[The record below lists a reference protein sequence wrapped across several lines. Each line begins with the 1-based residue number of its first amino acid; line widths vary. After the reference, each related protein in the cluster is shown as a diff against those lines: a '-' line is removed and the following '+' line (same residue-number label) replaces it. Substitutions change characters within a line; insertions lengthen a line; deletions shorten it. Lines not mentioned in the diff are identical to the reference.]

1 MKMNVSIKAKLFT
14 GVGVIAAALAVT
26 ATLAVVGL
34 GNVQSLFTEYRSAAR
49 QSLVINDATSDLL
62 SVRLGVMNYR
72 TGFKEADADVVH
84 EKIADIRA
92 RGAEIK
98 ALFRDSDRIAKLDT
112 LQAGMSEYAADF
124 ERYASIQSD
133 TTALHVGLEQAGQ
146 KIREN
151 LTAIVESA
159 YEDGDQVSSYFA
171 GRAQE
176 QVLMGRI
183 ATEQLFASLAQK
195 DYEEASRTMT
205 LARDQLKDLVGKLET
220 TDHRNLA
227 TQAIELTERFM
238 TDLEQVSSKFAE
250 RRDYRENGLDL
261 IGPEMTAGY
270 QAVLADVVDTQNDLG
285 PRAEGEITGIV
296 SRTTLLGVL
305 FTVLGLAIALF
316 LGTTLPRAIVA
327 ITDAMTELAG
337 GKLDGAIFG
346 VGRKDEI
353 GSMAAAVQVFQ
364 ANAVE
369 KLRLEEEQQV
379 ASEQAKKQQKAMM
392 HKLAD
397 DFDAAIGSI
406 VGTVSGAAT
415 ELQSAAES
423 MTDTAARTSE
433 QANNVAAASE
443 QASSNVQ
450 TVATAS
456 EEMAASVE
464 EIGRQASE
472 TSNRANA
479 AAGEAN
485 VMVDKVKTL
494 SDAAQKIGAIVGL
507 IQDIAEQ
514 TNLLALNATI
524 EAARAGE
531 AGKGF
536 AVVASEV
543 KELATQTSKATTDIS
558 EQIAAIQ
565 DATASS
571 TEAISAVTN
580 SIDDLTKIAASIAGA
595 VEEQSAATQ
604 EIARNVQQAAI
615 GTQEVSSSIGHVTEA
630 AATSSSTASQVLSA
644 AGELSMQSESLRGEV
659 SRFLDGVRA
668 A

>member
-1 MKMNVSIKAKLFT
+1 MKFNVSIKAKLFT

-34 GNVQSLFTEYRSAAR
+34 GNVQSLFTGYRAAAH
-49 QSLVINDATSDLL
+49 QSLEINAITSSVL
-62 SVRLGVMNYR
+62 SARLDVMNYR
-72 TGFKEADADVVH
+72 NGFREEDAESVRTD
-84 EKIADIRA
+84 IARVRTQIDA
-92 RGAEIK
+92 MK
-98 ALFRDSDRIAKLDT
+98 ALFTDQGRIARLDALAART
-112 LQAGMSEYAADF
+112 EEYEANFEKYAA
-124 ERYASIQSD
+124 IQSE
-133 TTALHVGLEQAGQ
+133 TTALQAALDQAGQ
-146 KIREN
+146 KIRKL
-151 LTAIVESA
+151 LTEIVETA
-159 YEDGDQVSSYFA
+159 YDDGDQVASYFA

-183 ATEQLFASLAQK
+183 ATEQLFASLAPE
-195 DYEEASRTMT
+195 DYAEAARTMT
-205 LARDQLKDLVGKLET
+205 LARDQLKVLFGQLET
-220 TDHRNLA
+220 TAHRKLA
-227 TQAIELTERFM
+227 GEAIELTERFM
-238 TDLEQVSSKFAE
+238 QDLKQVSDKFAE
-250 RRDYRENGLDL
+250 RRGYRENGLDI
-261 IGPEMTAGY
+261 IGPEMTRGY
-270 QAVLADVVDTQNDLG
+270 RAILTEIVDTQNELG
-285 PRAEGEITGIV
+285 PQAEREIEGIV
-296 SRTTLLGVL
+296 TRTTLLGVL
-305 FTVLGLAIALF
+305 FTVIGLVIALA
-316 LGTTLPRAIVA
+316 LGITVPRAIIA
-327 ITDAMTELAG
+327 ITRAMTDLAG
-337 GKLDGAIFG
+337 GKLDAAIFG
-346 VGRKDEI
+346 TGRKDEI
-353 GSMAAAVQVFQ
+353 GSMAAAVQIFQ
-364 ANAVE
+364 TNAIE
-369 KLRLEEEQQV
+369 KQHLEEEQQA
-379 ASEQAKKQQKAMM
+379 ASEQAQVRQKAMM
-392 HKLAD
+392 NKLAD
-397 DFDAAIGSI
+397 DLDAAVGSI
-406 VGTVSGAAT
+406 ITGVSGAAG
-415 ELQSAAES
+415 ELQVAAES

-433 QANNVAAASE
+433 QATNVAAASE

-450 TVATAS
+450 TVASAS
-456 EEMAASVE
+456 EEMAATVE

-472 TSNRANA
+472 TSNKANA

-485 VMVDKVKTL
+485 VMVDKVRTL

-580 SIDDLTKIAASIAGA
+580 SIEDLTRIAASIAGA

-615 GTQEVSSSIGHVTEA
+615 GTQEVSGSIAHVTEA
-630 AATSSSTASQVLSA
+630 AATSSSTASQVLTSVGDLA
-644 AGELSMQSESLRGEV
+644 RQSDTLRSEV
-659 SRFLDGVRA
+659 NRFLAGVRA